1 MRIDVQ
7 QRGAL
12 MSREL
17 GNELPAVLLSLLD
30 GHHLPARM
38 GKAILITTVDAA
50 GWAHPALLSYG
61 EVVAID
67 ARRLRLATYRGS
79 KTSSNLRRSGRLTL
93 CLIEAGMAYYV
104 KTHALEQQ
112 AAADLAGLARF
123 EATVEQ
129 VLSDQAREDLEPSAK
144 IITGIE
150 FDPGRPASEL
160 LAAWAAV
167 LQALR
172 T

>member
-1 MRIDVQ
+1 
-7 QRGAL
+7 

-17 GNELPAVLLSLLD
+17 GNELPAALLSLLD
-30 GHHLPARM
+30 GRDLPARM
-38 GKAILITTVDAA
+38 GKAILIATVDAQ

-67 ARRLRLATYRGS
+67 ARRLRLATYRSS

-93 CLIEAGMAYYV
+93 CLIEASMAYYV
-104 KTHALEQQ
+104 KAHAMEQQ
-112 AAADLAGLARF
+112 APPDLAGLTRF

-129 VLSDQAREDLEPSAK
+129 VLADQAREDLEPRAA
-144 IITGIE
+144 ITAGIE

-167 LQALR
+167 LKALR
-172 T
+172 A

>member
-1 MRIDVQ
+1 
-7 QRGAL
+7 

-17 GNELPAVLLSLLD
+17 GNELPAALLSLLD
-30 GHHLPARM
+30 GHDLPARM
-38 GKAILITTVDAA
+38 GKAILITTVDTQ

-67 ARRLRLATYRGS
+67 ARRLRLATYLGS

-104 KTHALEQQ
+104 KTQALEQQ
-112 AAADLAGLARF
+112 APPKLAGLARF

-129 VLSDQAREDLEPSAK
+129 VLSDQAREDLEPDAK
-144 IITGIE
+144 ITTGIQ
-150 FDPGRPASEL
+150 FAPGRPALEL
-160 LAAWAAV
+160 IAAWAAV
-167 LQALR
+167 LQALH